1 MDSQKGAATSYDKKQ
16 WQKFAGA
23 TEMVPV
29 VTYTPEYVTSA
40 LFPHILASQ
49 MSSREYK
56 AEHRRRQTLK
66 GCLLSVQLQATSER
80 HEFFQLALTAGE
92 DGAVQ
97 IVVVA
102 STVGLLRSLCA
113 SIESVISRRFPG
125 LSQDVDVQFSGPD
138 GECVWKVGDD
148 MTLGTILTRK
158 DWERRVGVELV
169 GNGERLDLKI
179 RDIFKAV
186 PGIFF
191 SHSWN
196 DHSTEVGPEIRT
208 LIENRMRE
216 LVWYDEQMMSKRD
229 QFQSLMT
236 EGVKNAWV
244 VVIFLSRE
252 ALASQNCLREMC
264 KAREQQLTAN
274 TRIIVLAMEPEV
286 TFAEIS
292 KWSTTE
298 PLTFSSEAKGHQGET
313 RTVHARTVKW
323 VQENLLGVNIYPEW
337 IEEALWAKWVEG
349 KDARRKKQG
358 AKPSED
364 DAKPPKSL
372 TPTERSAMRSETI
385 NRIIE
390 NVRAPLAT
398 TLDGGAPEFEIIK
411 EGEVW
416 ILGIKDTA

>member
-1 MDSQKGAATSYDKKQ
+1 
-16 WQKFAGA
+16 
-23 TEMVPV
+23 V

-158 DWERRVGVELV
+158 DWERSVGVELV
-169 GNGERLDLKI
+169 GNGERLNLKI

-196 DHSTEVGPEIRT
+196 DHSTEVGPEIRDV
-208 LIENRMRE
+208 IENRMRE
-216 LVWYDEQMMSKRD
+216 LVWYDDQMMTHKD

-244 VVIFLSRE
+244 VFIFLSRE
-252 ALASQNCLREMC
+252 ALASGNCLREIC
-264 KAREQQLTAN
+264 VAREQQLTAN
-274 TRIIVLAMEPEV
+274 TRVVVLAMEPEV
-286 TFAEIS
+286 TFAEIL
-292 KWSTTE
+292 KWSTTKA
-298 PLTFSSEAKGHQGET
+298 LTFAAKGGET

-323 VQENLLGVNIYPEW
+323 VQEHLLGVNIYTEW
-337 IEEALWAKWVEG
+337 IKE
-349 KDARRKKQG
+349 DPKKKG

-364 DAKPPKSL
+364 QSKERRAKQ
-372 TPTERSAMRSETI
+372 SEAI
-385 NRIIE
+385 DRVIE
-390 NVRAPLAT
+390 NLRKPLGETMAHGTAPDFEVVR
-398 TLDGGAPEFEIIK
+398 
-411 EGEVW
+411 EGDVW
-416 ILGIKDTA
+416 ILGTKGSA